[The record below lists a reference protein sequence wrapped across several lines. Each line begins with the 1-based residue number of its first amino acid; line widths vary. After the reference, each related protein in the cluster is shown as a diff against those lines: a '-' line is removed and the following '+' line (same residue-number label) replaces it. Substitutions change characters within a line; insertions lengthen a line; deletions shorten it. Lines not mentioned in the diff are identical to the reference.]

1 MPDTEQLHTLSAELL
16 ANAELSEGAQ
26 KLFRSD
32 LTPAAYLAGLSNA
45 GLFPDAVKFTAQVL
59 GAKKSVAW
67 AAACVRELG
76 AENGQTEQQKA
87 ALAAAQQWL
96 TEANDEARRAAQK
109 AAELAKISTPEGC
122 VAIAAFFSEGS
133 IAPPHVQ
140 SVPPPPNVAAKIAAG
155 GILLAVIKEPKM
167 AVERF
172 ERCLQLGLKEIP
184 A

>member
-32 LTPAAYLAGLSNA
+32 LTPASYIGGLSKA

-76 AENGQTEQQKA
+76 AETGQTEQQKA

-96 TEANDEARRAAQK
+96 TDANEEARRAAQK
-109 AAELAKISTPEGC
+109 AADAAKISTPEGC
-122 VAIAAFFSEGS
+122 IAIAAFFSEGS
-133 IAPPHVQ
+133 IAPPHVD
-140 SVPPPPNVAAKIAAG
+140 SVPPPRNVASKIAAG
-155 GILLAVIKEPKM
+155 GILLAVVKEPKT
-167 AVERF
+167 ASERF
-172 ERCLQLGLKEIP
+172 QRCLELGLQEIP
-184 A
+184 V